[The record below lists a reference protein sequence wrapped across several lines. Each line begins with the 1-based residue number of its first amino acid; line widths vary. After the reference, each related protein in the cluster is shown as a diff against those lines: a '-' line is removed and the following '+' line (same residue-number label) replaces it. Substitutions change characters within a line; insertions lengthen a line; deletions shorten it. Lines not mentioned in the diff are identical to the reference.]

1 MKTAMVLITIL
12 LVFIIGLALL
22 KHTAATPSAE
32 GGAIPAIDATT
43 LGQLRQN
50 AETIGGYLS
59 WGVIGASVVMQL
71 SAWMAACRR
80 LKAIK
85 GMTGSAGE
93 KIRQLENCEVYFDL
107 PLYFG
112 LLGTVLSF
120 ILITV
125 FPDAGLM
132 FAYVSTGFGII
143 VSVTLRLVY
152 LTPYR
157 QQLIQEDAGRTALE
171 LS

>member
-1 MKTAMVLITIL
+1 MKTTLVLLTVL
-12 LVFIIGLALL
+12 LLFIVGLALL
-22 KHTAATPSAE
+22 KHTAPDQSSE
-32 GGAIPAIDATT
+32 GGVIPAVDAST
-43 LGQLRQN
+43 LEQLRQN
-50 AETIGGYLS
+50 AETLGTYLS
-59 WGVIGASVVMQL
+59 WGVIAVSVCMQL
-71 SAWMAACRR
+71 GAWVAAARK
-80 LKAIK
+80 LKMIK
-85 GMTGSAGE
+85 RMDAAAGE
-93 KIRQLENCEVYFDL
+93 KIRQLENSEVYFDL

-132 FAYVSTGFGII
+132 FAYVSTAFGII

-157 QQLIQEDAGRTALE
+157 QILIREDTSGTPIGN
-171 LS
+171 S

>member
-1 MKTAMVLITIL
+1 MKTALVLVTIL
-12 LVFIIGLALL
+12 LVFIIGLVLL
-22 KHTAATPSAE
+22 KGTASKGPTE
-32 GGAIPAIDATT
+32 GASVPAIDAST

-50 AETIGGYLS
+50 AENIGTYLS
-59 WGVIGASVVMQL
+59 WGVIAASMVLQL
-71 SAWMAACRR
+71 SAWVAAARK
-80 LKAIK
+80 LSAIK
-85 GMTGSAGE
+85 KMSGQAGE
-93 KIRQLENCEVYFDL
+93 KIRQLENVEVYFDL

-125 FPDAGLM
+125 FPEAGLM

-157 QQLIQEDAGRTALE
+157 QQLIQEDSTPPANV